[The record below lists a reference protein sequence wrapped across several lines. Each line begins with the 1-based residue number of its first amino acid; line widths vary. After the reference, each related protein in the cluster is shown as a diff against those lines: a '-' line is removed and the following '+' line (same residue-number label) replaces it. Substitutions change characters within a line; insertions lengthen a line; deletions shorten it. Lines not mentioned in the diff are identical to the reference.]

1 MGNVVP
7 MQNPDALQVS
17 FSDFWAK
24 YPRKVAKKDAERAWK
39 QIDPTE
45 HQKVLAAIDRHRKSE
60 QWRKDGG
67 QFIPFPASWIRGE
80 RWTDELEGD
89 LSMGECCWNRNGTRE
104 PGKPKCTT
112 SGSTEKNGIV
122 YCAHH
127 ARLT

>member
-17 FSDFWAK
+17 FADFWAK

-39 QIDPTE
+39 QVDPAE

-60 QWRKDGG
+60 QWRKDAG

-80 RWTDELEGD
+80 RWDDELEGD

-112 SGSTEKNGIV
+112 AGSTEKGGVV
-122 YCAHH
+122 YCQHH
-127 ARLT
+127 VRLT